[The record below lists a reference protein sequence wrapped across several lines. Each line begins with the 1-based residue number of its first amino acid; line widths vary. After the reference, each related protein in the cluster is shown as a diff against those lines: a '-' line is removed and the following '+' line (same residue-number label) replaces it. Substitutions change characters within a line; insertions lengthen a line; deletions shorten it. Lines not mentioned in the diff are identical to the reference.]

1 MNVFF
6 KNSDLMQLGDL
17 QAKEIETESFILR
30 LSLG

>member
-1 MNVFF
+1 MIVFF
-6 KNSDLMQLGDL
+6 KNSDLLQIGDP